1 VLTFGYF
8 SIKYLM
14 NIFEPTGAF
23 EYDKITLANPQPV
36 QGGSYFTKVTVADD
50 KPLYLQFPKC
60 ITKQAIVTTKRGKYC
75 DIMYERDRHEEL
87 INWIENFEN
96 ACQERLNDKKE
107 MWFHSDLSRDDIES
121 MMSPIA
127 RMYKSGKYIL
137 IRTYINSS
145 KQTGQDKCMAY
156 DENETIIELDLIEPD
171 RYIIPLLL
179 IDGIKFSSRSFEIDI
194 KLTQIMVLDNVV
206 EITNTCMIRH
216 AKPDKLINAD
226 TAVADITDT
235 EVADITDTEVA
246 DITED
251 NNKDSA
257 VVLDT
262 LGDSDECI
270 LHNVCGGQTSVEHLE
285 KIQDTH
291 DIENVEESAAN
302 DGEQLESPS
311 IKEEPS
317 NEQLNS
323 PPSNL
328 DETVEQTL
336 GKTEEGINMLEEVT
350 LEIDDNIESI
360 TLKNPNEV
368 YYEIYRA
375 ARVKAKHMRQ
385 VAVEAHLEAKEIKSK
400 YMLSDIDDSDDD
412 FDFIPG
418 SYEREDSGLE
428 EN

>member
-1 VLTFGYF
+1 
-8 SIKYLM
+8 
-14 NIFEPTGAF
+14 
-23 EYDKITLANPQPV
+23 
-36 QGGSYFTKVTVADD
+36 
-50 KPLYLQFPKC
+50 
-60 ITKQAIVTTKRGKYC
+60 
-75 DIMYERDRHEEL
+75 
-87 INWIENFEN
+87 
-96 ACQERLNDKKE
+96 
-107 MWFHSDLSRDDIES
+107 
-121 MMSPIA
+121 
-127 RMYKSGKYIL
+127 
-137 IRTYINSS
+137 
-145 KQTGQDKCMAY
+145 
-156 DENETIIELDLIEPD
+156 
-171 RYIIPLLL
+171 
-179 IDGIKFSSRSFEIDI
+179 
-194 KLTQIMVLDNVV
+194 MVLDNAV
-206 EITNTCMIRH
+206 EITNTCMIRR
-216 AKPDKLINAD
+216 AKPDKLI
-226 TAVADITDT
+226 TAITSVADT
-235 EVADITDTEVA
+235 EVADTADTA
-246 DITED
+246 ED
-251 NNKDSA
+251 KNNETSII
-257 VVLDT
+257 LDT

-291 DIENVEESAAN
+291 DIENVEESATSNN
-302 DGEQLESPS
+302 DGEHVDSPS

-412 FDFIPG
+412 FDFIPD